1 MNIRLNRKKQSKAVN
16 KTGRT
21 AFSLGALHITH
32 WFRGSV
38 LIKMNVRKNML
49 QMRNPRR
56 VHSTKT
62 NFKKCLDINTLL

>member
-1 MNIRLNRKKQSKAVN
+1 MKKQSKVVN

-21 AFSLGALHITH
+21 AFSLVALHINH

-38 LIKMNVRKNML
+38 LIKTNFRKNML
-49 QMRNPRR
+49 QMRTPRC

-62 NFKKCLDINTLL
+62 NFEKCLDINTLL